1 MLYCNHKKCNQPLA
15 REPSTR
21 LAFFFRKADDAREV
35 VLVRECSIYRLEGD
49 AWKYLKAEELKCEVR
64 KEGDESKTH
73 ELKHC
78 HEL

>member
-1 MLYCNHKKCNQPLA
+1 MLYCIQSQEMQPA
-15 REPSTR
+15 FSSRTR
-21 LAFFFRKADDAREV
+21 LAIFFRKADDAREV
-35 VLVRECSIYRLEGD
+35 LLVRECSIYRLEGD
-49 AWKYLKAEELKCEVR
+49 AWKYLKAEELKREVR